1 MTNGFNVLFY
11 CSIMIPFAGREGK
24 EIIACSLNDSH
35 VFSIQVFKLMVS

>member
-24 EIIACSLNDSH
+24 EIIALLVIVMYLVHWCL
-35 VFSIQVFKLMVS
+35 VY